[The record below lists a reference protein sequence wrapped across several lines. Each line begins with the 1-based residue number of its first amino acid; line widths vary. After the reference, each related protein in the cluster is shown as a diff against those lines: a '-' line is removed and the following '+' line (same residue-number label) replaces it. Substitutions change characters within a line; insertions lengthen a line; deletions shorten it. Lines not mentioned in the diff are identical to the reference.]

1 VTHVTHLARRT
12 PLSTS
17 PTRVWTQITHRKGT
31 EGPGPTIAVGAKP
44 KAILVVLSAWET
56 VGTREMAPS
65 SYFPD
70 VLFIQG
76 RIDDATI
83 SDDEPTM
90 SGEEA
95 PHREAHQRR
104 NMRWNVRRHH
114 EARERDPT

>member
-1 VTHVTHLARRT
+1 
-12 PLSTS
+12 
-17 PTRVWTQITHRKGT
+17 
-31 EGPGPTIAVGAKP
+31 VGAKP